1 MSMND
6 GKEKKNLPLLREH
19 LVVED
24 GKLIFDDN
32 EISGVEEVI
41 AKFDE
46 IVIDYV
52 ESTKV
57 DSSKFS
63 MNALCKEFIMNY
75 YLVRLLK
82 TSKVRYDDKE
92 IKSAVKTVS
101 QAIELFNSLD
111 EFTTKLWDRDLED
124 IPVLG
129 ELKDFVIPESVRV
142 YPNDLRCENLIVKS
156 KRKETS
162 VKFMDYIN
170 AISKIR
176 SLHRLGSNDNVVSL
190 KSLKQPKS
198 LSEVIDK
205 ACLVEGEELY
215 VNYSGTDFV
224 PIELNNNVLE
234 LFKEYWF
241 NFDADIIM
249 NNLAAN
255 LFK

>member
-6 GKEKKNLPLLREH
+6 GKEKKTLPLVSEL

-24 GKLIFDDN
+24 GKLFF
-32 EISGVEEVI
+32 EGKEVEAVEEVV
-41 AKFDE
+41 AKLDKM
-46 IVIDYV
+46 IIDYV

-57 DSSKFS
+57 ESPKFS

-75 YLVRLLK
+75 YLMRLFK
-82 TSKVRYDDKE
+82 TAKVRYDEKE
-92 IKSAVKTVS
+92 IKGAVKTVS

-129 ELKDFVIPESVRV
+129 ELKDFVVPESVRV

-156 KRKETS
+156 NRKEAS

-205 ACLVEGEELY
+205 ACLVEGDELY

-234 LFKEYWF
+234 LFKKYWF